1 MIKLKN
7 KTILIEGATD
17 IEIEYFLANIGSLEK
32 QIILDYDYY
41 IGNIGSNKIIISKT
55 NVGVVS
61 ATIATTIGILNFK
74 PDIVINQ
81 GIAGAHTRD
90 LHVGDIVIG
99 DKCVNIEAYKTPI
112 KTKGEGSCFSSW
124 EPNKRAK
131 DIKYSDQKSV
141 DYFKTYIEKSNNIV
155 LVGTLGSADMFN
167 READRIDW
175 INSKFG
181 NLTEDMESIGTY
193 SVCNLYKIPCIGI
206 RIISNNELTGE
217 ELDKS
222 QAIKLQKVLY
232 DVLNN
237 K

>member
-1 MIKLKN
+1 MIELKN
-7 KTILIEGATD
+7 KTILIEGATN
-17 IEIEYFLANIGSLEK
+17 IEIEYFLANIDSLEK
-32 QIILDYDYY
+32 NIIFGYEYF
-41 IGNIGSNKIIISKT
+41 IGNLGSNKIIISKT
-55 NVGVVS
+55 NVGVVN
-61 ATIATTIGILNFK
+61 ATIATVFGVTNFK

-90 LHVGDIVIG
+90 LHIGDIVIG
-99 DKCVNIEAYKTPI
+99 DKCVNIEAYKTPA
-112 KTKGEGSCFSSW
+112 KLQGEGTCFSFW

-131 DIKYSDQKSV
+131 DVKYADQELAN
-141 DYFKTYIEKSNNIV
+141 YFKANIEKSNSVI
-155 LVGTLGSADMFN
+155 VGTLGSADMFN
-167 READRIDW
+167 REVDRIDW

-193 SVCNLYKIPCIGI
+193 SVCKVFNTKCIGI

-217 ELDKS
+217 TLDKT